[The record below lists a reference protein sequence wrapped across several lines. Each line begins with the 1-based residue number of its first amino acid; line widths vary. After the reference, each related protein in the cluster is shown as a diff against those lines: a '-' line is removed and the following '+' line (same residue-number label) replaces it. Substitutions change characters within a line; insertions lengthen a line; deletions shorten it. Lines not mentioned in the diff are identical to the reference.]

1 MALDT
6 LGTYRIK
13 ELCKINN
20 STFSIELPNGSSF
33 LFKGLDDSEK
43 IKSITGITDI
53 VIEEATEITQDEF
66 TQLDL
71 RLRAQ
76 EPNLQIYLMF
86 NPVSKMNW
94 CYKYWF

>member
-71 RLRAQ
+71 RLRA
-76 EPNLQIYLMF
+76 
-86 NPVSKMNW
+86 
-94 CYKYWF
+94 